1 MDAKIDMIQ
10 RAGGLPI
17 HGSSSLEEALDDIEE
32 EEELESTLDRSE
44 VYDED
49 EDFNSS
55 RSPSPLVSKGLRKQQ
70 TKASESEA
78 WQETEESQF
87 TSEDEEADEGNQSKT
102 ESNPTRL
109 GPSTTHPT
117 FNSPHSRPS
126 GSHVLVPPSP
136 IFEVKATKLMKSRSQ
151 PQKCGSS
158 LAAVLEKTRS
168 LSLADNGGDRGEARD
183 SIVVIPD
190 KKARAEAAA
199 RAGPGVQYVPGPDEV
214 VTAKKKKRSVFGT
227 VCVPWSI
234 LIMQFSGK

>member
-10 RAGGLPI
+10 RAGGLPK
-17 HGSSSLEEALDDIEE
+17 HGSSSLEESLEDIEE
-32 EEELESTLDRSE
+32 EEELESTLDRSQ

-49 EDFNSS
+49 DHFDSS

-70 TKASESEA
+70 TKSSESDA
-78 WQETEESQF
+78 RQETEESQS
-87 TSEDEEADEGNQSKT
+87 TSEDEEAAEGNYSET
-102 ESNPTRL
+102 EPNPTRF
-109 GPSTTHPT
+109 GPSTTQPT

-136 IFEVKATKLMKSRSQ
+136 IFEVKATKLLKSRDQ
-151 PQKCGSS
+151 LPKRGSS

-168 LSLADNGGDRGEARD
+168 LSLADNEDDRGEARD

-199 RAGPGVQYVPGPDEV
+199 RAGPGIQYVPGPDGV
-214 VTAKKKKRSVFGT
+214 VTAKKKKRSVVGIHT
-227 VCVPWSI
+227 SLGVS
-234 LIMQFSGK
+234 